1 MGHRSKPLSK
11 EKHFQALKK
20 KKKKNIYIYIY
31 IYIYMGGRGGQKLQP
46 IRIKTNIYVYKYVNI

>member
-20 KKKKNIYIYIY
+20 KKKKYIYIY
-31 IYIYMGGRGGQKLQP
+31 GREGGAE
-46 IRIKTNIYVYKYVNI
+46 TAAYTYKNEYLCI